1 MFIVTNRIK
10 TKKGMA
16 AKMAPMFT
24 KPGPLQKMEGFH
36 KVEVLVTQNIEEY
49 DEMNVNMYWENLE
62 NFTVWRNSDHF
73 REAHSGS
80 KPDPEKESPI
90 IGSEIVISEIASTI
104 NALPEAEQ
112 E

>member
-16 AKMAPMFT
+16 AKMAPAFT
-24 KPGPLQKMEGFH
+24 KPGLLQKMEGFH

-49 DEMNVNMYWENLE
+49 DELNVNMYWENLE
-62 NFTVWRNSDHF
+62 NFTSWRNSDHF
-73 REAHSGS
+73 REAHQGS
-80 KPDPEKESPI
+80 KPDQEKESPI
-90 IGSEIVISEIASTI
+90 IGSKLIISELASTI
-104 NALPEAEQ
+104 KALPEDEQ